1 MILITGD
8 VTRGIVAKGKKA
20 EGRDDKSGYKFVS
33 ASIFHVIFVASSA
46 NFNSGFASFISQGD
60 FTRGLF
66 R

>member
-33 ASIFHVIFVASSA
+33 ASVFHVIFVVSSA
-46 NFNSGFASFISQGD
+46 NFNSDFASFILQGD
-60 FTRGLF
+60 FSKGLLK
-66 R
+66 